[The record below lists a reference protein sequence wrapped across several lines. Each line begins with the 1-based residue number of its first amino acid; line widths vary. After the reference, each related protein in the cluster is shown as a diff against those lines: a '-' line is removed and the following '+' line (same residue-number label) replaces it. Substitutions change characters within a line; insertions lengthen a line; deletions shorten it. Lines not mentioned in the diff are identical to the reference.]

1 LTHSLEPWLHQLRQL
16 EFDRMMEKIPL
27 PRSIT
32 ALEVGSGDGYQLE
45 LLRRRFE
52 RVFAIDLGQR
62 PTRTPH
68 FAFASTERLPF
79 PDCTF
84 DLVTSTCVLEHV
96 GDRRRALE
104 EILRVLRPGGY
115 VAHVLPTRFWKAT
128 SVLLNPLGYPL
139 LVAEKAWAL
148 WSARRRASESVAE
161 SLKPAPRPGVLQVLS
176 RWIRPPIH
184 GVYPSHFAEY
194 RAYARGC
201 WAELLSHPQMRLIA
215 DVPTLCY
222 TQFGFGRF
230 HGLRLRQWLAE
241 HGLASSRAFILR
253 KVE

>member
-1 LTHSLEPWLHQLRQL
+1 MHSFEPWIHQLRQF
-16 EFDRMMEKIPL
+16 EFDRVMEQIPL
-27 PRSIT
+27 FQLVA
-32 ALEVGSGDGYQLE
+32 ALDVGSGDGYQLE
-45 LLRRRFE
+45 LLRRRCT

-62 PTRTPH
+62 PAGTQNFT
-68 FAFASTERLPF
+68 FASAESLPF
-79 PDCTF
+79 PEGTF
-84 DLVTSTCVLEHV
+84 DLVTSNCVLEHV

-139 LVAEKAWAL
+139 LVWEKAWAL
-148 WSARRRASESVAE
+148 WSARRGPDEPTGE
-161 SLKPAPRPGVLQVLS
+161 SLKPALRPSILQVLR
-176 RWIRPPIH
+176 RWINPPIH
-184 GVYPSHFAEY
+184 GVYPSHLAEY
-194 RAYARGC
+194 RAYAHRR
-201 WAELLSHPQMRLIA
+201 WMELLSHPQLRLIA

-230 HGLRLRQWLAE
+230 HGLRLRQWLAK
-241 HGLASSRAFILR
+241 HGFASSRAFILR